1 MPRSLRLA
9 HKRLLGK
16 GKRKTDCTDNRLS
29 YYDNC
34 TVLLKIS
41 LIIKTQPVAHGFSAF
56 TLI

>member
-1 MPRSLRLA
+1 MPCPLRLA

-16 GKRKTDCTDNRLS
+16 GKRKTDSTDNTLS

-41 LIIKTQPVAHGFSAF
+41 LIIKTQPMAHGFSAF
-56 TLI
+56 ALI

>member
-9 HKRLLGK
+9 HKLLLGK
-16 GKRKTDCTDNRLS
+16 GKRKKYSTDNRLP

-41 LIIKTQPVAHGFSAF
+41 LIIKTQPMAHGFSAF
-56 TLI
+56 ALI